1 LRRRMSASDLPLYP
15 EAIVGWRSW
24 YVTDGR
30 LSSLTFDHKWPVGK
44 ELVARCNETKHRPPY
59 QRCGCGVYALKSLEI
74 LRRSSYFNG
83 ECFGQVALWGK
94 VIEGEDGYRAEFAY
108 PKALYV
114 SYLNY
119 RLVEPLSVYG
129 VPVRVLNPYKKKVRV
144 KRGNR

>member
-1 LRRRMSASDLPLYP
+1 MSASDLPLYP

-24 YVTDGR
+24 FVSGGR

-44 ELVARCNETKHRPPY
+44 ELTALCTDVKNHRPPQ

-74 LRRSSYFNG
+74 LKTSSYFNG

-94 VIEGEDGYRAEFAY
+94 VIEGENGYRAEFAY

-119 RLVEPLSVYG
+119 RMVEPLSVYG
-129 VPVRVLNPYKKKVRV
+129 VPVKAMNPYKKKVRT
-144 KRGNR
+144 KYGNR

>member
-1 LRRRMSASDLPLYP
+1 MSASDLPLYP

-44 ELVARCNETKHRPPY
+44 ELVARCNETKR
-59 QRCGCGVYALKSLEI
+59 
-74 LRRSSYFNG
+74 SYFNG